1 MGPRK
6 LDDIPSLP
14 PFDLSLVKD
23 EGAKALIML
32 AVGLGWN
39 VIVRAGQPAKLT
51 ARDGKV
57 VSVPTN
63 TGLRVGVWQSYLS
76 SIMTHTEPGWSVSPQ
91 YVDRLVKTFKVDR
104 EKERRI
110 RDAIGESPEQLRERR
125 AALKEIPEPEMVLSV
140 SGVDAPDMEP
150 TPPRPPFLPTSTAP
164 LAERVAVHV
173 VSRKPAMARYQA
185 TAGGAKLY
193 ESKAADEITYSDG
206 SKTYVCN
213 ICDKPYPSLKA
224 VASHRRVH
232 TNAGE
237 ASPIGNM
244 HRAETVGFDPTPA
257 KPGSPRRMQRLS
269 SEIEAALN
277 SMDPRHIDD
286 MTRSDLAHAIAAW
299 IVEHRP
305 DTSHHDE
312 SAEGLTP
319 EQILNRI
326 AVLVDR
332 GRTVE
337 LMAQV
342 ESQQQRIDYLVGERR
357 ALAEMLREA
366 EEAT

>member
-1 MGPRK
+1 MGPRR

-32 AVGLGWN
+32 AIGLGWN
-39 VIVRAGQPAKLT
+39 AIVRPGQPAKLT

-63 TGLRVGVWQSYLS
+63 TGLRIGVWQGCLS
-76 SIMTHTEPGWSVSPQ
+76 SIMTHTEPGFTVSPE

-110 RDAIGESPEQLRERR
+110 RNAIGESPEQQRERR
-125 AALKEIPEPEMVLSV
+125 AALREAPEPVVVLP
-140 SGVDAPDMEP
+140 APDDEP
-150 TPPRPPFLPTSTAP
+150 AAFVDQRPPFLPTSTAP
-164 LAERVAVHV
+164 REI

-193 ESKAADEITYSDG
+193 ESRAADEITYSDG

-213 ICDKPYPSLKA
+213 VCDKPYPSLKA